1 MEDNPYFVVLTP
13 EEFHWLWEDIELA
26 LQSAQKK
33 AILKDELGKF
43 HDLTDYRT
51 AKLLKGLKT
60 AFRKAD
66 EEHICVDELDQ
77 LSP

>member
-33 AILKDELGKF
+33 TILKDEDGKL
-43 HDLTDYRT
+43 HDLTDYKMI
-51 AKLLKGLKT
+51 KLLKELKV
-60 AFRKAD
+60 AFEKAD
-66 EEHICVDELDQ
+66 REHKCVDEVNQ
-77 LSP
+77 LSS